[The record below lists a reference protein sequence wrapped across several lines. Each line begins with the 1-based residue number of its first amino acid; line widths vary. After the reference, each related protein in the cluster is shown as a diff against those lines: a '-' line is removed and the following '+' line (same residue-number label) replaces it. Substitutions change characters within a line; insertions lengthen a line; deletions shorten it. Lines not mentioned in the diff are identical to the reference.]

1 MRLLHSFMLI
11 HMGRVSTASSM
22 WPRLHV
28 SGNRLSPKRCWRWT
42 MHLDAYDEQLECE
55 AIAGR
60 YKNIA
65 KAVPHTLE
73 RLRQSSTFLTIVE
86 QLRNEGWKD
95 WHIL

>member
-1 MRLLHSFMLI
+1 M
-11 HMGRVSTASSM
+11 
-22 WPRLHV
+22 P
-28 SGNRLSPKRCWRWT
+28 
-42 MHLDAYDEQLECE
+42 LDAYDEQLERK

-73 RLRQSSTFLTIVE
+73 RLRQSSTFLTMVE

-95 WHIL
+95 WYILLAVFNGAMNWHLEHA